1 LIPVTVMVTGK
12 GTVSTRI
19 KGHYGPRK
27 PSRFSDILRPIV
39 FWNITYKCNLKCIHC
54 YISAGQYDDR
64 YELTTEE
71 ARRVA
76 EETVKIGI
84 PLVILSGGEPL
95 VREDFWEI
103 VEPMANKQR
112 PKLSLSTN
120 GTLITR
126 DIAHKLASYGFVYVG
141 ISIDSIVPARHDYF
155 RGVKGAFEAAVRGI
169 KNSLEAGIDVG
180 IRTTITKFNVD
191 EVPAILKWAHDNGIR
206 RVSLY
211 ILDTVGRGA
220 FIKDLLPS
228 HDQLKKLAHV
238 LIDEARKYADDME
251 ILVVRAQFMG
261 FYIASLLAKNREEFL
276 QYIKML
282 DAQGNC
288 GRKSI
293 SIYPDGEV
301 KPCQFIDWVSLGNL
315 REQSLSE
322 ILRPDNEKLKPFIN
336 IEKYLRGERCGKCP
350 FRRICGG
357 GSRGRALALTGDEW
371 GDDPLCFID
380 YNELVKRYGVEPG
393 TVL

>member
-1 LIPVTVMVTGK
+1 VIPVTVMVTGK

-39 FWNITYKCNLKCIHC
+39 FWNITYKCNLRCIHC
-54 YISAGQYDDR
+54 YISAGLYDDR
-64 YELTTEE
+64 YELSTDE

-76 EETVKIGI
+76 EEMVKIGI

-95 VREDFWEI
+95 VRNDFWDI
-103 VEPMANKQR
+103 VEPMSNKQR

-126 DIAHKLASYGFVYVG
+126 DVAQQLASYGFVYVG
-141 ISIDSIVPARHDYF
+141 VSIDSIIPARHDEF

-169 KNSLEAGIDVG
+169 KNAIDAGIDVG
-180 IRTTITKFNVD
+180 IRTTITKYNVD
-191 EVPAILKWAHDNGIR
+191 EVPDILKWAHDNGIR

-228 HDQLKKLAHV
+228 HEQLKKLAST
-238 LIDEARKYADDME
+238 LIEEARKYADEME
-251 ILVVRAQFMG
+251 ILIVRAQFLG
-261 FYIASLLAKNREEFL
+261 IYIASLLAKNREEFL
-276 QYIKML
+276 QYLKML

-288 GRKSI
+288 GRKSV

-301 KPCQFIDWVSLGNL
+301 KPCQFIDWVSLGNV
-315 REQSLSE
+315 REKPLSE
-322 ILRPDNEKLKPFIN
+322 ILTPSNPNLKPFIN
-336 IEKYLRGERCGKCP
+336 IENYLRGQRCGRCP

-380 YNELVKRYGVEPG
+380 YNEIAKKYGISEEE
-393 TVL
+393 LL